1 MGSPQVKQP
10 LEVLGACSH
19 RCTSRSILSR
29 SRGALTGSL
38 LWGALL
44 SLVIGTW
51 ALIVGALTRVELPT
65 VGTGLIVLLWT
76 EEARATV
83 AAGRSRVK
91 LSLLFFHLTA
101 LVFCH
106 ESPVH

>member
-1 MGSPQVKQP
+1 M
-10 LEVLGACSH
+10 
-19 RCTSRSILSR
+19 TW
-29 SRGALTGSL
+29 SL

-44 SLVIGTW
+44 SLVIGAW
-51 ALIVGALTRVELPT
+51 VLIIGELARVELPS

-76 EEARATV
+76 GEARATV

-91 LSLLFFHLTA
+91 LSLLFFHLTT

-106 ESPVH
+106 ESSVH